1 MKYMPGSSLNLILNL
16 KTLTMKHY
24 IIQSIKSKILHILA
38 LICFVMPI
46 TAQTEPAQNFAQFL
60 YPNFTKSVVKLK
72 TGEIL
77 NALMNY
83 NTVTEKMTFYQKGVL
98 LNMNN
103 PENADTIFIQDS
115 KFVFVEGVFYEILL
129 AAPVSLFIQHK
140 SALSTSGKPAAYGA
154 SSQTASSTSITK
166 LYNDKTYNLK
176 LPDDVTV
183 TPTPVYWVRT
193 NDGMQK
199 FTTERQ
205 FLKIFPTKEVEVKKF
220 IKLQKT
226 DFKDRN
232 SLIKLVAYC
241 NELFR

>member
-1 MKYMPGSSLNLILNL
+1 MKYMPWSSLKINIKRETLI
-16 KTLTMKHY
+16 MKHN
-24 IIQSIKSKILHILA
+24 IIQSIKSKTLHIIA

-46 TAQTEPAQNFAQFL
+46 TAQTEPAENFAQFL
-60 YPNFTKSVVKLK
+60 YPNFSKSIVKLK

-83 NTVTEKMTFYQKGVL
+83 NTVTEKMTFYQKGIL

-103 PENADTIFIQDS
+103 PEKADTIFIQNS

-129 AAPVSLFIQHK
+129 AAPVSLYIQHK
-140 SALSTSGKPAAYGA
+140 STISTTGKPAAYGA

-176 LPDDVTV
+176 LPDDFNV
-183 TPTPVYWVRT
+183 TPTPVFWVRT

-199 FTTERQ
+199 FVTERQ
-205 FLKIFPTKEVEVKKF
+205 FLKIFPTKEDEIKKF
-220 IKLQKT
+220 IKKYNINIKKQN
-226 DFKDRN
+226 D
-232 SLIKLVAYC
+232 LIKLVTYC
-241 NELFR
+241 NELIS